1 VSDLTPFYG
10 TELVCCF
17 VYTNVVVAQCCGSG
31 WLLDPG
37 WVKNQD
43 PYPLWTF
50 PIIFSTPRELRN
62 IFCVKMLKFLDADRI
77 RDPESLWP
85 WIRDPG
91 WKYSDPG
98 FTSRSGINIRIPE
111 YWCENQTLFQNEVGE
126 IVLKSRDASIEG
138 KRILDFFQIST
149 SNAMPILLQVII
161 ILVPAL
167 PPGRDSDVFSSR
179 GSIALTVQYYSGLL
193 AESWGSSHPPPSSP
207 VMSPPPMHTT
217 APPPRPQQS

>member
-1 VSDLTPFYG
+1 VLRIRISFLTS
-10 TELVCCF
+10 E
-17 VYTNVVVAQCCGSG
+17 SG
-31 WLLDPG
+31 IGKKSISLS
-37 WVKNQD
+37 VIYI
-43 PYPLWTF
+43 PYHIFDF
-50 PIIFSTPRELRN
+50 PRAKKHF
-62 IFCVKMLKFLDADRI
+62 FCVKMLKFLDADRT

-167 PPGRDSDVFSSR
+167 PPHFGGGGGYYLLVWKVWRFELWTDPSLFS
-179 GSIALTVQYYSGLL
+179 
-193 AESWGSSHPPPSSP
+193 
-207 VMSPPPMHTT
+207 
-217 APPPRPQQS
+217 